1 MAHLLSNAIGCFDI
15 LQCNAEIGL
24 PIFCRGRGG
33 NIPIQCRKFR
43 PGVKQPEGTIRG
55 EIKGKH
61 PFAMPHL
68 AIITI
73 CTGTLII
80 IGNPPNLPLLL
91 QLSQCSIQGTVTT
104 IQ

>member
-1 MAHLLSNAIGCFDI
+1 
-15 LQCNAEIGL
+15 
-24 PIFCRGRGG
+24 
-33 NIPIQCRKFR
+33 
-43 PGVKQPEGTIRG
+43 
-55 EIKGKH
+55 
-61 PFAMPHL
+61 MPHL